1 MRQAEMTKEL
11 LRSCL
16 KQDFYTTNKLKLS
29 DDLFESEQKEIFQ
42 IIRDSH
48 EKYNKDLSFTEV
60 KSLWIVNHPVAT
72 HSEKED
78 FQTALSH
85 IERSEDINPEVASDI
100 INELWKQEWAR
111 KGAELFLRISEGNT
125 DAEQALEEHLRK
137 KEDGFSPDD
146 FAEAFVTKDIALL
159 LEQASDDHR
168 FKFNINSLRNIVCGV
183 GKKEFGC
190 IFAVPEAGKTAF
202 VASICVGP
210 EGFVHQG
217 AKTLILV
224 NEEDGG
230 RTMLRSAQALCGVK
244 REKVRE
250 NILRIKTEFV
260 DLGDRFEIAN
270 VGGYDFNKI
279 EAIIASRKPD
289 VVCIDQADKVH
300 IRGNYNASH
309 EKLRALYTNFRELAK
324 RQDIALLVVSQA
336 SQEAQYKTKLTPFDM
351 ENSKIGKAAEVD
363 LLIGISKHPK
373 QENEEPDYTRFLSV
387 CKNKLSGIHSTAV
400 CFLNHEISRYED

>member
-1 MRQAEMTKEL
+1 MTKEI

-16 KQDFYTTNKLKLS
+16 KQDFYAINKLKLS
-29 DDLFESEQKEIFQ
+29 EDLFEAEQKEIFK
-42 IIRDSH
+42 IIRESH
-48 EKYNKDLSFTEV
+48 SKYSEDLSFPEIT
-60 KSLWIVNHPVAT
+60 SLWMVNHPVAT

-78 FQTALSH
+78 FQAALSH
-85 IERSEDINPEVASDI
+85 IEKSEEINPEVASDL
-100 INELWKQEWAR
+100 INEMWKHSWAR
-111 KGAELFLRISEGNT
+111 KGAELFLRISEGNA
-125 DAEQALEEHLRK
+125 DAEQSLEEHLRK

-146 FAEAFVTKDIALL
+146 FAEAFVTKDIELL
-159 LEQASDDHR
+159 IEQASDDHR
-168 FKFNINSLRNIVCGV
+168 YKFNISSLRNIVCGV

-202 VASICVGP
+202 VASICVAP

-244 REKVRE
+244 KDEVKD
-250 NILRIKTEFV
+250 NIAKIKSDFIG
-260 DLGDRFEIAN
+260 LGDQFEIAN

-279 EAIIASRKPD
+279 EAIIASRNPD

-300 IRGNYNASH
+300 IKGSFNASH